1 VKLEQKNG
9 VALITGAS
17 SGIGAT
23 YADRLARRGYDLI
36 LVARNEDVDILGG
49 ISAAHYVPELKTFS
63 GIAVPTK
70 HRIFGRQPDGKAMP
84 TPVVVSIDLSEVEFS

>member
-1 VKLEQKNG
+1 M
-9 VALITGAS
+9 APPTPTAW
-17 SGIGAT
+17 
-23 YADRLARRGYDLI
+23 RGYDLI

-70 HRIFGRQPDGKAMP
+70 HRIFGRQPDGKAVP